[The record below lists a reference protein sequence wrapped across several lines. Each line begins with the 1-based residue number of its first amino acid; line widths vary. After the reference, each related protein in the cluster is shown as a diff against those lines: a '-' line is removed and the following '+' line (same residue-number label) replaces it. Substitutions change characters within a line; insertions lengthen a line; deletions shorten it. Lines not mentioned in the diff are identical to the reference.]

1 MNDDLVMRQLRR
13 CRGAVFTRFAGAVL
27 LASAGAVHAAGAAA
41 ASAAGSAA
49 EERYRQER
57 AACLSGASGQEQSDC
72 LREAGAALAEARR
85 GGIGEDESPAALAR
99 NAVQR
104 CRYVH
109 PEDRDDCE
117 RLARG
122 EGTISGSVRGGGQ
135 IKELVTLTVEPV
147 APGR

>member
-1 MNDDLVMRQLRR
+1 MNDDLVMRQARR
-13 CRGAVFTRFAGAVL
+13 RRSAVFAGLAGAVL
-27 LASAGAVHAAGAAA
+27 LASAGAAQAAGTAA

-57 AACLSGASGQEQSDC
+57 AACLSGASGQEQASC

-85 GGIGEDESPAALAR
+85 GGLADDESPEVLAR

-104 CRYVH
+104 CRRVH

-135 IKELVTLTVEPV
+135 IKELVTLSVEPV